1 MILDSVNRTGQ
12 LHIDSFGDVIYYKW
26 ILLLTG
32 LLLAYSCRQ
41 DTGVHEE
48 DLYGKWDI
56 VKAVRNGKETPY
68 LRGGYFIINP
78 DGKMTLNITGEDEGG
93 PYTYSKNTLRL
104 NDEKTFIVETMRRDS
119 LAIRYDMNEENKFK
133 FYLIKKANEA
143 R

>member
-1 MILDSVNRTGQ
+1 MVLDSVNHTRQ
-12 LHIDSFGDVIYYKW
+12 LHIDSFSDVIYSKW
-26 ILLLTG
+26 VLLLTG

-41 DTGVHEE
+41 DTGVQQE

-93 PYTYSKNTLRL
+93 PYTYSRNILRI
-104 NDEKTFIVETMRRDS
+104 NDEKDFIVENMRQDS

-133 FYLIKKANEA
+133 FYLIKKGNETH
-143 R
+143 

>member
-1 MILDSVNRTGQ
+1 
-12 LHIDSFGDVIYYKW
+12 
-26 ILLLTG
+26 
-32 LLLAYSCRQ
+32 
-41 DTGVHEE
+41 
-48 DLYGKWDI
+48 LYGKWDI